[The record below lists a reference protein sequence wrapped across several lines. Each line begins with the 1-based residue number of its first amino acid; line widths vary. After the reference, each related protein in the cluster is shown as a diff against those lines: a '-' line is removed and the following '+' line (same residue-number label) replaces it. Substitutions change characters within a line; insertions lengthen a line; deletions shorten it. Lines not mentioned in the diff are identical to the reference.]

1 MIRSLV
7 STALIFLAAS
17 PAFPCTVFCIS
28 DGKNAFAGNNEDYFD
43 PATRMWFVP
52 GEKGRHGRVY
62 FGFANGFPQGGM
74 NDAGLFFD
82 GLALDREEV
91 SSELPAFDGNLSD
104 RAMAECASVEEVVA
118 LFEKY
123 DRDFLAQAQLLFA
136 DRTGDAAV
144 IEGNAIVRKK
154 GRYLTST
161 NFRASKTARSTP
173 AACDRYRISS
183 RMLAG
188 EGEVTV
194 DLCRRVLAATHQE
207 APAAT
212 LYSNVC
218 DLTRGKVHLYHFHDY
233 ANPVVVDLAAEL
245 AKGAHSVEISSLFPE
260 NYAFIAFRQRAED
273 DVARQK
279 EREGVQDV
287 DRSAFGDFAGRYRFR
302 DGPAAGME
310 VVIKLDDGKLFA
322 ELPQGGRFE
331 LTPKGGTS
339 FVCISTSL
347 HADVSFDREGKG
359 PVTGLTV
366 NAGGLKVS
374 AEKVASSGAGKP
386 AKAG

>member
-1 MIRSLV
+1 MIRSIVSVASILLV
-7 STALIFLAAS
+7 AS
-17 PAFPCTVFCIS
+17 PAFPCTVFCVS
-28 DGKNAFAGNNEDYFD
+28 DGKSAFAGNNEDYFD
-43 PATRMWFVP
+43 PATRMWFIP
-52 GEKGRHGRVY
+52 GEKGQHGRVY

-91 SSELPAFDGNLSD
+91 SSELPSFDGNLSD

-118 LFEKY
+118 LFGKY
-123 DRDFLAQAQLLFA
+123 ERGFLAQAQLLFA
-136 DRTGDAAV
+136 DRTGDGAV

-154 GRYLTST
+154 GRFLAST
-161 NFRASKTARSTP
+161 NFRVSKTSSSSP
-173 AACDRYRISS
+173 CPCDRYRISS
-183 RMLAG
+183 RMLAA

-218 DLTRGKVHLYHFHDY
+218 DLGGGKVHLYHFHDY
-233 ANPVVVDLAAEL
+233 DNPVVVNLAAEL

-273 DVARQK
+273 EVAKQRK
-279 EREGVQDV
+279 RAAAQDV

-302 DGPAAGME
+302 DGPATGME

-322 ELPQGGRFE
+322 ELPQGGRVE

-339 FVCISTSL
+339 FACISTSFR
-347 HADVSFDREGKG
+347 ADVSFDRDGKG
-359 PVTGLTV
+359 PVTGMTV

-374 AEKVASSGAGKP
+374 AERAPSS
-386 AKAG
+386 